1 MYLYKE
7 QKVNIYTESN
17 TRWMCIYTNYKLQ
30 EERANL
36 KDDSDWQDRTY
47 SGKVFHTDIALGK
60 KEF

>member
-7 QKVNIYTESN
+7 QKVNIYREQYKVDV
-17 TRWMCIYTNYKLQ
+17 YTSYKD
-30 EERANL
+30 RANL
-36 KDDSDWQDRTY
+36 KDDSDWQDRTS